1 MGDGDGPVGGSRGE
15 FAILVVQHFLGLHQI
30 GQPRRHVA
38 NLVAGRL
45 GVPGGEA
52 LIDRGVGAQLH
63 LHRFVQDVGTELRLL
78 AESEQPVETDIE
90 RGRDRRSGIGA
101 GQAVDLR

>member
-1 MGDGDGPVGGSRGE
+1 MARSVGSGGE
-15 FAILVVQHFLGLHQI
+15 VTVFVVQHLFGLHQI
-30 GQPRRHVA
+30 RQRRGYVA
-38 NLVAGRL
+38 DLVADRL

-63 LHRFVQDVGTELRLL
+63 LHRFVQYVGTELRLL